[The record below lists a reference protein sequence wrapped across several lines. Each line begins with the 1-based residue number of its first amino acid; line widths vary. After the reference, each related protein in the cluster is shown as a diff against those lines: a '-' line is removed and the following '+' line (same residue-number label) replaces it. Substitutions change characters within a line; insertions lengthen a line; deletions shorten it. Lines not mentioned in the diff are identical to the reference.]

1 MTEPALLYATLA
13 AAYVRGMEPAMA
25 TEFSDAD
32 VLASAHEQGLDLH
45 YFKRVGPLP
54 RVAAVLGML
63 KGLAPSE
70 VLDIGPGR
78 GAFLWPLLDA
88 FPDLPVTAVDPQ
100 DHHVGRIQ
108 CVSSGGV
115 PHLVGRTGDVMALP
129 FPDRAFDVVTCLEVL
144 EHLDQP
150 DRAASE
156 LVRVGRR
163 FVIAS
168 VPSKPDDN
176 PEHIQ
181 LFTDRSLRDLF
192 LDRGAQSVKTQYV
205 PNHILCIA
213 RLS

>member
-1 MTEPALLYATLA
+1 
-13 AAYVRGMEPAMA
+13 
-25 TEFSDAD
+25 
-32 VLASAHEQGLDLH
+32 
-45 YFKRVGPLP
+45 
-54 RVAAVLGML
+54 
-63 KGLAPSE
+63 
-70 VLDIGPGR
+70 
-78 GAFLWPLLDA
+78 
-88 FPDLPVTAVDPQ
+88 
-100 DHHVGRIQ
+100 
-108 CVSSGGV
+108 
-115 PHLVGRTGDVMALP
+115 MALP